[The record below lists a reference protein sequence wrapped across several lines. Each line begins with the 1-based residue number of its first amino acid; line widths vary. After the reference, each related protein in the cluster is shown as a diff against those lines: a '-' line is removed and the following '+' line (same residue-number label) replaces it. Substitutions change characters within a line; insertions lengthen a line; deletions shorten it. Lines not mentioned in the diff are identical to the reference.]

1 MKGLVV
7 LDKISNNDGGIDLI
21 PMLSRVEM
29 ICKQEGVL
37 FSNRWRNEACRRIL
51 ITRSLIFQILEGI
64 HDGCVHQGVE
74 RVIHIVNLEMNW
86 EGKDI
91 RDYIRVLYITK
102 VRV

>member
-1 MKGLVV
+1 M
-7 LDKISNNDGGIDLI
+7 
-21 PMLSRVEM
+21 
-29 ICKQEGVL
+29 
-37 FSNRWRNEACRRIL
+37 

-74 RVIHIVNLEMNW
+74 RVIHRVNLEMNW

-91 RDYIRVLYITK
+91 RDYIRVLYITR